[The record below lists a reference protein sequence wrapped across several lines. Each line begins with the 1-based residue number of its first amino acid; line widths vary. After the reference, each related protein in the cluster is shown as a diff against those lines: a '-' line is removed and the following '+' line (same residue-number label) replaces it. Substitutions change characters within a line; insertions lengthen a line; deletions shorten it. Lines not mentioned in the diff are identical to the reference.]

1 MCYVLC
7 LSKVFQHVTFTRQPA
22 PKQWHKKMK
31 ALFLSKSSSYSCRA
45 VITGDPYIGLDVV
58 GVPDEVARRMTVQ
71 ECVTNYNI
79 ARLQD
84 MMEKGLCLTYTDLNT
99 NTYDLDG
106 KKGNKKCIMPRV
118 GETVERR
125 VLDGDLVFLNRPPST
140 DMHSVQALYVHVH
153 DDHTIKINPLICGP
167 LGADFDGDCV
177 HIFSPRS
184 VPGRV
189 EAAEL
194 FTVEKQL
201 LNSHNAKLNFQI
213 KNDYLL
219 ALKIMCVRSYS
230 REKAS
235 QIAMFSSGMILPGDW
250 TIPQILQTT
259 DALRTL
265 PSHPNK
271 QSVGASVTA
280 IISSTLSEKGPRGA
294 IKLINLLQPLLMES
308 LLMDGFSIS
317 LKGLYGR
324 CAMQKANQSSSLETD
339 KFNKLT
345 VDSIVNSS
353 ALGLLVDPKK
363 DSTLKKLVEQI
374 GFLGQQ
380 LQRTGRLYS
389 SNLVEDC
396 YNFLERCSGSTKCY
410 DPSKG
415 HDFVTSSFYNGLNPY
430 EELLHSISVRE
441 KIERSSSKGLAESGN
456 LFKNMMAMLRDVTVC
471 YDGTMRTSC
480 SNSIVQFDS
489 TNVSSSVTPGDPVGI
504 LAATAFVNAAYK
516 AVLDPVFGHS
526 VEHPPG
532 AQNPRMIASRRQGRE
547 PHSRNSGAARQHRR
561 STCTAL
567 SCAIGRHECGI
578 LGRAPV
584 ALGERGAA

>member
-1 MCYVLC
+1 
-7 LSKVFQHVTFTRQPA
+7 
-22 PKQWHKKMK
+22 
-31 ALFLSKSSSYSCRA
+31 
-45 VITGDPYIGLDVV
+45 
-58 GVPDEVARRMTVQ
+58 
-71 ECVTNYNI
+71 
-79 ARLQD
+79 
-84 MMEKGLCLTYTDLNT
+84 
-99 NTYDLDG
+99 
-106 KKGNKKCIMPRV
+106 
-118 GETVERR
+118 
-125 VLDGDLVFLNRPPST
+125 
-140 DMHSVQALYVHVH
+140 
-153 DDHTIKINPLICGP
+153 
-167 LGADFDGDCV
+167 
-177 HIFSPRS
+177 
-184 VPGRV
+184 
-189 EAAEL
+189 
-194 FTVEKQL
+194 
-201 LNSHNAKLNFQI
+201 
-213 KNDYLL
+213 
-219 ALKIMCVRSYS
+219 
-230 REKAS
+230 
-235 QIAMFSSGMILPGDW
+235 MILPGDW

-317 LKGLYGR
+317 LKGLDGR

>member
-1 MCYVLC
+1 
-7 LSKVFQHVTFTRQPA
+7 
-22 PKQWHKKMK
+22 MK

-58 GVPDEVARRMTVQ
+58 GVPDEVTRRMSVQ

-84 MMEKGLCLTYTDLNT
+84 MMDKGLCLTYTDLNT

-106 KKGNKKCIMPRV
+106 KKGDKKCIMLRV
-118 GETVERR
+118 GETVDRR
-125 VLDGDLVFLNRPPST
+125 VLDGDLVFINRPPST

-177 HIFSPRS
+177 HIFFPRS
-184 VPGRV
+184 VPARV

-219 ALKIMCVRSYS
+219 ALKIMCDRSYS

-235 QIAMFSSGMILPGDW
+235 QIAMFLPGMILPSDWTIPQSPSVMIPPGDW

-280 IISSTLSEKGPRGA
+280 IISSTLSEKGPREA

-317 LKGLYGR
+317 LKDLDGR
-324 CAMQKANQSSSLETD
+324 SAMQKANQSISLEID
-339 KFNKLT
+339 EFSKST
-345 VDSIVNSS
+345 VDFIANSS
-353 ALGLLVDPKK
+353 ALGLLVDPKN
-363 DSTLKKLVEQI
+363 DSALKKLVEQI
-374 GFLGQQ
+374 GFLGRQ
-380 LQRTGRLYS
+380 LQSTGRLYS

-396 YNFLERCSGSTKCY
+396 YNFLKRCSGNTNCY

-415 HDFVTSSFYNGLNPY
+415 HDFVTSSFHNGLNPY

-441 KIERSSSKGLAESGN
+441 KIERSSSKGLAEPGN

-471 YDGTMRTSC
+471 YDGTMRTSY
-480 SNSIVQFDS
+480 SNSIVQLDS

-504 LAATAFVNAAYK
+504 LAATAFANAAYK
-516 AVLDPVFGHS
+516 AVLDPNQKNMTSWDSMKVKCLVDLFHS
-526 VEHPPG
+526 KY
-532 AQNPRMIASRRQGRE
+532 NLI
-547 PHSRNSGAARQHRR
+547 
-561 STCTAL
+561 C
-567 SCAIGRHECGI
+567 
-578 LGRAPV
+578 
-584 ALGERGAA
+584 

>member
-1 MCYVLC
+1 MCYRYL
-7 LSKVFQHVTFTRQPA
+7 LKVSQHVTFTRQPA

-31 ALFLSKSSSYSCRA
+31 ALFLSKSSSYTCRA

-58 GVPDEVARRMTVQ
+58 GVPDEIAKRMSVQ

-84 MMEKGLCLTYTDLNT
+84 MMDKGLCLTYTDLNT

-106 KKGNKKCIMPRV
+106 KKGNKKCIILRV
-118 GETVERR
+118 GEAVDRR
-125 VLDGDLVFLNRPPST
+125 VLDGDLVFLNRAPST
-140 DMHSVQALYVHVH
+140 DKHSIQALYVHVH

-177 HIFSPRS
+177 HIFFPRS
-184 VPGRV
+184 VPARV

-219 ALKIMCVRSYS
+219 ALKIMCDRSYS
-230 REKAS
+230 REKAN
-235 QIAMFSSGMILPGDW
+235 QIAMFSSGMIPLSKHRNICDRW

-259 DALRTL
+259 DALNL
-265 PSHPNK
+265 PSH
-271 QSVGASVTA
+271 QDTVGASVTA
-280 IISSTLSEKGPRGA
+280 IISSTLSEKGPRQA

-317 LKGLYGR
+317 LKDLDGR
-324 CAMQKANQSSSLETD
+324 SAMQKTNQSISLGIDEFR
-339 KFNKLT
+339 KST
-345 VDSIVNSS
+345 VDFIANSS
-353 ALGLLVDPKK
+353 ALGLLVDPKN
-363 DSTLKKLVEQI
+363 DSALKKLVEQI
-374 GFLGQQ
+374 GFLGCQ
-380 LQRTGRLYS
+380 LQSTGRLYS

-396 YNFLERCSGSTKCY
+396 YSFLERCSGSTKWY

-415 HDFVTSSFYNGLNPY
+415 HGFVKSSFYNGLNPY

-441 KIERSSSKGLAESGN
+441 KIERSSSKGLAEPGN

-471 YDGTMRTSC
+471 YDGTMRTSY
-480 SNSIVQFDS
+480 SNSIIQFDS

-504 LAATAFVNAAYK
+504 LAATVFANAAYK
-516 AVLDPVFGHS
+516 AVLDPNQKNMTSWDSMKVKCLVDKFHS
-526 VEHPPG
+526 KY
-532 AQNPRMIASRRQGRE
+532 I
-547 PHSRNSGAARQHRR
+547 
-561 STCTAL
+561 
-567 SCAIGRHECGI
+567 
-578 LGRAPV
+578 
-584 ALGERGAA
+584 